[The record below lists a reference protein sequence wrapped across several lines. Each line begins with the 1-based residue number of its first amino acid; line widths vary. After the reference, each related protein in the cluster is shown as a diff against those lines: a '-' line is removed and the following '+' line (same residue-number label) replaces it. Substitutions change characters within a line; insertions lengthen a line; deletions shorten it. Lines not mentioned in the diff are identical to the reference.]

1 MNFELFIA
9 RRILNDNE
17 NKKNAFFS
25 VIKIAIFSI
34 SLGFMIMLFSMVIIR
49 GFKSEIK
56 NKVIAFGSHISIM
69 NYDNNSSYETESIK
83 KNQDFYP
90 NITKIKGINHIQ
102 IFAIKAGIIKTKKDI
117 QGIVLKGIGSD
128 FKWDFFEKNIIDGKK
143 FEVNDTI
150 KTNKILIS
158 KIIANL
164 LNFKV
169 GDKILMYFIQK
180 NSEQLRFRKFNVSG
194 IYETGL
200 YENDKLF
207 AFVDIKH
214 IQKLNFW
221 KENEISGFEIFID
234 NYDDLK
240 EMWYKVYEIAGNRFE
255 ENSNTLKVETIEEKV
270 PQIFDWLELQ
280 NINVIVILS
289 LMTLVSGFN
298 MISGL
303 LILIMEKTK
312 TIGILKSLGATDW
325 TIIKI
330 FLYKAGFLIG
340 KALFWGNLISIFLIF
355 LQSYFGIIKLDP
367 ETYYLDKVPVL
378 LNIYDLFILNLG
390 TLLIIL
396 IMLLAPSFIIT
407 KISPVKTINFN

>member
-1 MNFELFIA
+1 MII
-9 RRILNDNE
+9 IL
-17 NKKNAFFS
+17 
-25 VIKIAIFSI
+25 
-34 SLGFMIMLFSMVIIR
+34 L
-49 GFKSEIK
+49 
-56 NKVIAFGSHISIM
+56 
-69 NYDNNSSYETESIK
+69 
-83 KNQDFYP
+83 
-90 NITKIKGINHIQ
+90 
-102 IFAIKAGIIKTKKDI
+102 FAIKAGIIKTKKDI